1 LIFGIGRQKNK
12 WGAIQHLVERFELA
26 IFIAYLAQCFYNV
39 ETYYE
44 GHIMEAVIRKWGNSP
59 ALRLPVSALRDAEL
73 SLEQKVNIVVT
84 RGRIVI
90 EPSEKIE
97 YDLDELLAGITVQ
110 NSHAEVDFGKPV
122 GKEAF

>member
-1 LIFGIGRQKNK
+1 
-12 WGAIQHLVERFELA
+12 
-26 IFIAYLAQCFYNV
+26 
-39 ETYYE
+39 
-44 GHIMEAVIRKWGNSP
+44 MEAVIRKWGNSP

-90 EPSEKIE
+90 EPSGKIE
-97 YDLDELLAGITVQ
+97 YDLNDLLGGITAQ
-110 NSHAEVDFGKPV
+110 NSHAEVNFGKPV

>member
-1 LIFGIGRQKNK
+1 
-12 WGAIQHLVERFELA
+12 
-26 IFIAYLAQCFYNV
+26 
-39 ETYYE
+39 
-44 GHIMEAVIRKWGNSP
+44 MEAVIRKWGNSP

-73 SLEQKVNIVVT
+73 SLEQKVSIVVT

-97 YDLDELLAGITVQ
+97 YDLDELLGGLTVQ
-110 NSHAEVDFGKPV
+110 NSHAEVNFGTPV